1 MDFQSRLNQANGRLK
16 RSRIPVRIAQ
26 RGDRLYVRGTFPPA
40 PGSVQNRP
48 HQQRIALG
56 VAANPRGLVV
66 AEQRAKEIG
75 VALEGDK
82 FRWEDWRGEQPRSV
96 GEWCAKLKGQRQVSP
111 ETWITNYQSPFN
123 KLPMGKPLT
132 VGLLVKTLKD
142 RTEPDTRSRLK
153 AYDAFRQ
160 LATLAGLDPSP
171 LAPLRGSYSAS
182 AVDPRDLPSD
192 EEIVAYRAKITNPG
206 WCWVYGMM
214 AAYGLRS
221 HEVFRADLE
230 DFPTI
235 RIPEETKTGIRF
247 VWPLHPEWADR
258 WQLNHQILPPLVNIP
273 NYTNQQLGHKV
284 ANFFWRLRNEIPIV
298 AYDLRHCYARRG
310 LEYGYAPE
318 FGAKMMGHSPD
329 VHNSTYRRWIDEG
342 VYRRIYERGIM
353 GSDRPPAP

>member
-1 MDFQSRLNQANGRLK
+1 MDFKGKLNQANGRLK
-16 RSRIPVRIAQ
+16 RSRIPTRIER

-48 HQQRIALG
+48 YQQRIALG

-82 FRWEDWRGEQPRSV
+82 FRWEDWRGEQPQTV
-96 GEWCAKLKGQRQVSP
+96 GEWCAKFKRQCQVTA
-111 ETWITNYQSPFN
+111 ETWNSNYQSPFN

-132 VGLLVKTLKD
+132 LALLVRVLED
-142 RTEPDTRSRLK
+142 IDPDSRSRLR

-160 LATLAGLDPSP
+160 LAALAGLDPSP

-192 EEIVAYRAKITNPG
+192 EEIVAYRAKLTDPG
-206 WCWVYGMM
+206 WRWIYGMM

-221 HEVFRADLE
+221 HEVFRAGLE

-235 RIPEETKTGIRF
+235 RVPEETKTGIRF
-247 VWPLHPEWADR
+247 VWPLHPEWSER
-258 WQLNHQILPPLVNIP
+258 WELNHKQLPDLKDLP
-273 NYTNQQLGHKV
+273 QLYQCATRGQGGQ
-284 ANFFWRLRNEIPIV
+284 FFQRLRKKFPIV
-298 AYDLRHCYARRG
+298 AYDLRHCYARRC

-318 FGAKMMGHSPD
+318 FGAKMMGHSPE
-329 VHNSTYRRWIDEG
+329 VHNTTYRRWIDEG